1 MAQRTPISAGNWKM
15 HLTNEAAEDLCHA
28 LLLPDDSAIHHVAG
42 VQVVVAPGFLQIE
55 RVRDRLAG
63 TGVGVAGQNMH
74 ARDEGAF
81 TGEVSP
87 VQLAEV
93 ASWVI
98 LGHSERRQF
107 FCEDDETLQR
117 KLVAALQHGLRPIL
131 CVGESQEERQAGR
144 MSAVMTRQ
152 VTQAI
157 SGVELPSD
165 FAIAY
170 EPVWAIGS
178 GEAATVEQAQEA
190 AVVIRGLVRGIA
202 GDEVADGC
210 RILYGGSVKP
220 GNAADFAAQPD
231 VDGALVGG
239 AALNA
244 ADFLAI
250 TQAIAQ
256 ASADASA
263 G

>member
-28 LLLPDDSAIHHVAG
+28 LLLPDDDAIHHVEG

-63 TGVGVAGQNMH
+63 TGLGVAGQNMH

-107 FCEDDETLQR
+107 FCEDDAALNN
-117 KLVAALQHGLRPIL
+117 KLVAALAHGLRPIL
-131 CVGESQEERQAGR
+131 CVGESSEERQAGR
-144 MSAVMTRQ
+144 TTAVLTRQ
-152 VTQAI
+152 VGQALA
-157 SGVELPSD
+157 GVELPED
-165 FAIAY
+165 FVIAY

-178 GEAATVEQAQEA
+178 GEAATAEQAQEA
-190 AVVIRGLVRGIA
+190 AAVIRGLVRETA
-202 GDEVADGC
+202 GEAVADGC

-220 GNAADFAAQPD
+220 ENAGAFAAQPD

-244 ADFLAI
+244 DDFLAI
-250 TQAIAQ
+250 TRAIAA
-256 ASADASA
+256 ASAS
-263 G
+263 